1 MLCLDSVSKAIQGLD
16 AEIIVIDN
24 NSKDESLALTQQHF
38 PEVKTIANKENTG
51 FAKANNQAVKEA
63 RGTYVCILNP
73 DTVVSEHCFRDLL
86 ETHKNHKNVGAI
98 GTQLIAGNGNYLPES
113 KRNVPNP
120 NVAFQKLI
128 GIDHLYYDN
137 NLRSEESGE
146 TSVLVGAFMFL
157 KRDDYTAV
165 KGFDEDFFMYGE
177 DIDLSYKLLKKGLR
191 NYYVGKL
198 KTIHFKGQS
207 TLKDEK
213 YYDRFFGAMLI
224 FYQKHYSNKL
234 IELSLKSALKVF
246 KLKALKSQ
254 KKSPAKTYHEAVI
267 ITEHNSDFK
276 ALERHF
282 NNLIFIKKE
291 DISHLKRTTLEEKY
305 VIFDAKAISYAEIIE
320 KIVNWQELSAKF
332 RIKPNQLSFCVGSDS
347 KDKQGESLRLDL

>member
-24 NSKDESLALTQQHF
+24 NSEDESLVLTHQHF

-63 RGTYVCILNP
+63 QGTYVCILNP

-86 ETHKNHKNVGAI
+86 KVHKIQKNTGAI
-98 GTQLIAGNGNYLPES
+98 GTQLIDGNGHYLPES
-113 KRNVPNP
+113 KRNIPHP

-128 GIDHLYYDN
+128 GIDHSYYDN
-137 NLRSEESGE
+137 SLTPEESGE

-157 KRDDYTAV
+157 KREDYTADN
-165 KGFDEDFFMYGE
+165 GFDEDFFMYGE

-191 NYYVGKL
+191 NYYVGEL
-198 KTIHFKGQS
+198 KTIHFKGES
-207 TLKDEK
+207 TLKDKK

-224 FYQKHYSNKL
+224 FYQKHYSNKF
-234 IELSLKSALKVF
+234 IELSLKSALKFF
-246 KLKALKSQ
+246 KLKALKTQ
-254 KKSPAKTYHEAVI
+254 KKSPVNTYHEAVI
-267 ITEHNSDFK
+267 ITENNSDFTT
-276 ALERHF
+276 LEQSF
-282 NNLIFIKKE
+282 KNIIFIKEE
-291 DISHLKRTTLEEKY
+291 DIPLLNKISLEEKY

-320 KIVNWQELSAKF
+320 KIVNWREIPAKF
-332 RIKPNQLSFCVGSDS
+332 RIKPTQLNFCVGSDS
-347 KDKQGESLRLDL
+347 KDKQGESLGLDL